1 MNAATILH
9 IHRISIFALCKCAN
23 CDVRQP
29 TNPRIFSE
37 DIRNGRV
44 FVFAYK
50 IQCFPY
56 PENIVAYCVE
66 NYYFAIQESLTSRRR
81 RRKEKK
87 NIFCCMCR
95 LCVDNVDV
103 VFCKRP
109 SILCIGA
116 GIDHITTTSADAQWS
131 RLFCCSLSNKFR
143 KVAAKYI
150 IISNLRYENR
160 KKN

>member
-56 PENIVAYCVE
+56 PENIVAYCIE

-81 RRKEKK
+81 RRKEKQ
-87 NIFCCMCR
+87 IFSVACAD
-95 LCVDNVDV
+95 CVSTMLMW
-103 VFCKRP
+103 C
-109 SILCIGA
+109 
-116 GIDHITTTSADAQWS
+116 SANDRQYCAS
-131 RLFCCSLSNKFR
+131 APAS
-143 KVAAKYI
+143 
-150 IISNLRYENR
+150 IISQQRQRTHSEVDYFVVHSATNFAKSQQNISYKQLAI
-160 KKN
+160 